1 MLLVRPG
8 LDSQRIP
15 TDFRSAAKN
24 DDFPSSR
31 LRSELQP
38 VNVMVVTD
46 ESSGQQDLVK
56 VLDFGIAKLSAES
69 TSQTKSGVLMG
80 TPTYMSPEQCRSGRN
95 AVDRS
100 DVYALGIIMYEMLA
114 GATPFRGGP
123 AALMIAHQ
131 TQDPAPLASKAP
143 HVSAELCAL
152 IHRML
157 AKSPAERPTASE
169 VVRSLSPQSGQM
181 SQISQ
186 SHPLI
191 SSSIQA
197 VAFQDLPTAI
207 QGTNPASASLLG
219 SIPRQR
225 RGTLIGTAAALVL
238 ILGLGGLFVLLTMTG
253 KGSGVSTS
261 DLGMRKDA
269 VIVPSD
275 LGVPAGLS
283 KPDPTKET
291 GQSDPALHGKA
302 ERTSLNKGNR
312 SKTKSGLRRS
322 TK

>member
-1 MLLVRPG
+1 MHNALPRHPSHFRNAG
-8 LDSQRIP
+8 R
-15 TDFRSAAKN
+15 FRS
-24 DDFPSSR
+24 FPTRTADSYY
-31 LRSELQP
+31 QP

-46 ESSGQQDLVK
+46 EASGQQDLIK

-100 DVYALGIIMYEMLA
+100 DVYALGVMMYEMLA
-114 GATPFRGGP
+114 GETPFRGGP

-131 TQDPAPLASKAP
+131 TQDPAPLNTKAP
-143 HVSAELCAL
+143 QVPADLCTL

-169 VVRSLSPQSGQM
+169 VVRALSPQSGQM

-186 SHPLI
+186 AHPLV

-197 VAFQDLPTAI
+197 ITLSELPTSI
-207 QGTNPASASLLG
+207 QERGPAASASLLG

-225 RGTLIGTAAALVL
+225 RGTLIGIAAVL
-238 ILGLGGLFVLLTMTG
+238 ILLFGMVGLFVLLTVTN
-253 KGSGVSTS
+253 KGSGQT
-261 DLGMRKDA
+261 
-269 VIVPSD
+269 PSD
-275 LGVPAGLS
+275 LGVRKDSAFTSFDLSSPAQTS
-283 KPDPTKET
+283 PQPVAPQ
-291 GQSDPALHGKA
+291 QSPVRHPEASQSAKGDRNSVG
-302 ERTSLNKGNR
+302 KGNR
-312 SKTKSGLRRS
+312 SKAKSGPRRS

>member
-1 MLLVRPG
+1 
-8 LDSQRIP
+8 
-15 TDFRSAAKN
+15 
-24 DDFPSSR
+24 
-31 LRSELQP
+31 
-38 VNVMVVTD
+38 MVVTD
-46 ESSGQQDLVK
+46 EASGQQDLVK

-100 DVYALGIIMYEMLA
+100 DVYALGVMMYEMLA
-114 GATPFRGGP
+114 GETPFRGGP

-143 HVSAELCAL
+143 HVTPELSSL

-157 AKSPAERPTASE
+157 AKSPVERPSASE

-186 SHPLI
+186 SHPLV
-191 SSSIQA
+191 SSSA
-197 VAFQDLPTAI
+197 VAISINDLPTAL
-207 QGTNPASASLLG
+207 QGPSPASASLLG

-225 RGTLIGTAAALVL
+225 RGTLIGTAAVLVL
-238 ILGLGGLFVLLTMTG
+238 LLGLGGLSALLTMTG
-253 KGSGVSTS
+253 KGSGVTTV
-261 DLGMRKDA
+261 DLGSRKDA
-269 VIVPSD
+269 ASTPLD
-275 LGVPAGLS
+275 LAAKADSPKTEPAAATNPTS
-283 KPDPTKET
+283 HPD
-291 GQSDPALHGKA
+291 SASHGKT
-302 ERTSLNKGNR
+302 ERSSSGKGIR

>member
-1 MLLVRPG
+1 MHNALPRHPSHFRNAG
-8 LDSQRIP
+8 R
-15 TDFRSAAKN
+15 FRS
-24 DDFPSSR
+24 FPTRTADSYY
-31 LRSELQP
+31 QP

-46 ESSGQQDLVK
+46 EASGQQDLIK

-100 DVYALGIIMYEMLA
+100 DVYALGVMMYEMLA
-114 GATPFRGGP
+114 GETPFRGGP

-157 AKSPAERPTASE
+157 AKSPTERPTASE

-186 SHPLI
+186 SHPLV

-197 VAFQDLPTAI
+197 VAFQDLPTAVPVA
-207 QGTNPASASLLG
+207 NPASASLLG

-253 KGSGVSTS
+253 KGSGVPTA

-269 VIVPSD
+269 IIVPPD
-275 LGVPAGLS
+275 LGAPAGLS
-283 KPDPTKET
+283 KPDSAKES
-291 GQSDPALHGKA
+291 GQSDPAPHGKA
-302 ERTSLNKGNR
+302 ERTSVGKGNR